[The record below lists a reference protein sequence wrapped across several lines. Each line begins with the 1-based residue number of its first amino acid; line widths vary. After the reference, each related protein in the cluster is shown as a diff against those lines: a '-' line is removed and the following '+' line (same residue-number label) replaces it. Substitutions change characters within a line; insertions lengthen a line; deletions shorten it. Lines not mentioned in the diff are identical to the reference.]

1 MTQEHIEVRGA
12 RENNLKDVS
21 LRLPKRKITIF
32 TGVSGS
38 GKSSLV
44 FDTIASEAQR
54 RLYENLSFF
63 VRNFLPRYPQPDA
76 DAIENISMAVIVDQ
90 KRLGGGSHS
99 TVGTVTDIATLLR
112 LLFSRV
118 GKPTVGYANAFSF
131 NDPQG
136 MCPEC
141 NGLGRKLDVD
151 LDRFLDKSK
160 SLNEGAILFPEYAV
174 DSWGW
179 SLCIQTGFFDPDK
192 ALSKYT
198 QKEMDLLLHSEPI
211 KVKTKIGAK
220 EINLTYQG
228 IIEKFTAKYIR
239 GDVKAKSERTQKA
252 VEPYM
257 TMGPCS
263 SCKGARLS
271 PAALGCKINGRNI
284 AELSATEVDE
294 LIPIVEEITTPAAAP
309 LVKELTNRL
318 RQLVNI
324 GLEYLSLDRATDTL
338 SGGESQRVKMVK
350 HLTSGLV
357 DAMYIFDEPSVGLHP
372 RDVHRLNELLQ
383 SLRDRGNTVI
393 VVEHDPAVMKVADHI
408 VDMGPRAGSE
418 GGRVVYEGTYA
429 GLGKSGT
436 LTAQFLQRNVAIKDV
451 FRKAKGKLPI
461 KHASANNLRDVS
473 VDIPAGVLT
482 AITGVAGSGKSSL
495 INETFLEQHPGAVV
509 IDQTPIGT
517 SSRSN
522 PATYTG
528 IMDDVRKAFAAA
540 NKASKV
546 DAGLFS
552 FNSKGACENCQGAG
566 RFFQD
571 LAFLQDVALP
581 CEVCHGK
588 RFKDE
593 VLAYK
598 FQGKSIVDVLDMTVR
613 QALEFFTLPAVKAKL
628 QALADVGIGYL
639 TLGQPLSTLSGGE
652 CQRIKLASEL
662 HKAGTVYVLDE
673 PTTGLHMS
681 DITHLLEILN
691 RLVDGGNT
699 VIVIEHNLDVIS
711 GADWDHRHGSRGGP
725 QGGPS
730 DLRRDAA
737 SAPVGEGFADEPV
750 HETMNGTNRRVVVPS
765 PPAGDRGTPC
775 ERVIGGG
782 RGLG

>member
-1 MTQEHIEVRGA
+1 MSQEYIEVRGA

-44 FDTIASEAQR
+44 FDTLASEAQR

-76 DAIENISMAVIVDQ
+76 DAIENLSMAVIVDQ

-118 GKPTVGYANAFSF
+118 GKPYAGYANAFSF
-131 NDPQG
+131 NDAQG

-141 NGLGRKLDVD
+141 SGMGRKVGLNLEKALD
-151 LDRFLDKSK
+151 LSL
-160 SLNEGAILFPEYAV
+160 SLNKGAMLLPEYQV
-174 DSWGW
+174 DSWAW
-179 SLCIQTGFFDPDK
+179 SVCIQTGLFNADK
-192 ALSKYT
+192 KLKDFSKA
-198 QKEMDLLLHSEPI
+198 EMDLLLYSEPYKI
-211 KVKTKIGAK
+211 KTKIAGK
-220 EINLTYQG
+220 DINITFEGVASKFYQ
-228 IIEKFTAKYIR
+228 KYIAR
-239 GDVKAKSERTQKA
+239 DLKTLSERTQKA
-252 VEPYM
+252 VEPFIS
-257 TMGPCS
+257 MGPCPL
-263 SCKGARLS
+263 CHGARLS
-271 PAALGCKINGRNI
+271 QAVLGCKIDGRNI
-284 AELSATEVDE
+284 AQLSSMEVDE
-294 LIPIVEEITTPAAAP
+294 LIPVIQEITTPVAAP
-309 LVKELTNRL
+309 LVQELTHRL
-318 RQLVNI
+318 QQLVNI
-324 GLEYLSLDRATDTL
+324 GLEYLSLDRQTDTL

-357 DAMYIFDEPSVGLHP
+357 DALYIFDEPSVGLHP
-372 RDVHRLNELLQ
+372 RDVHRMNELLQ
-383 SLRDRGNTVI
+383 SLRDKGNTVI

-418 GGRVVYEGTYA
+418 GGHVVYEGTYA
-429 GLGKSGT
+429 GLVKSKT
-436 LTAQFLQRNVAIKDV
+436 LTAQFLQRNVAIKDK

-461 KHASANNLRDVS
+461 KHASANNLQDVS
-473 VDIPAGVLT
+473 VDIPTSVLT
-482 AITGVAGSGKSSL
+482 VITGVAGSGKSSL
-495 INETFLEQHPGAVV
+495 IHGAFLRQHPDSVV
-509 IDQTPIGT
+509 IDQAPIGV

-528 IMDDVRKAFAAA
+528 IMDEVRKAFAKA
-540 NKASKV
+540 NKV

-566 RFFQD
+566 KIYQD
-571 LAFLQDVALP
+571 LAFLQEVALP

-593 VLAYK
+593 VLAYHLN
-598 FQGKSIVDVLDMTVR
+598 GKSIVDVLDMTVR
-613 QALEFFTLPAVKAKL
+613 QALEFFTLPAIKSKM
-628 QALADVGIGYL
+628 QALSDVGLDYL

-662 HKAGTVYVLDE
+662 HKQGSIYVLDE

-681 DITHLLEILN
+681 DITHLIEIMN
-691 RLVDGGNT
+691 RLVEGGNT

-711 GADWDHRHGSRGGP
+711 SADWIIDMGPEGG
-725 QGGPS
+725 QKGGQIIF
-730 DLRRDAA
+730 
-737 SAPVGEGFADEPV
+737 E
-750 HETMNGTNRRVVVPS
+750 
-765 PPAGDRGTPC
+765 GTPK
-775 ERVIGGG
+775 EL
-782 RGLG
+782 LGAKQSLTSQYLKQ